1 MGSNSGET
9 MRLLGLRFRDS
20 LAAWIQANAEDSGR
34 TMSAVVREA
43 LEDAR
48 SMYGLPSPVV
58 ELLEEDAAALGLD
71 RRRYAQHV
79 LFRRFEQ
86 VKRHGPR
93 FDLPQVREEPILTNG
108 NTYVYRTVR
117 NGEHH
122 DGRDKS

>member
-58 ELLEEDAAALGLD
+58 ELLEEDAAVLGTWTAGAM
-71 RRRYAQHV
+71 RSTCCFAASSRSSATGPAST
-79 LFRRFEQ
+79 FRRCE
-86 VKRHGPR
+86 RNR
-93 FDLPQVREEPILTNG
+93 SS
-108 NTYVYRTVR
+108 RTVIR
-117 NGEHH
+117 MYIVQ
-122 DGRDKS
+122 